1 MSEQTKLRQRSRLLF
16 APIALSLALFSLT
29 ETARAD
35 EIAVWNFND
44 SDLVVDHGS
53 GTLTTNFN
61 LTNIVF
67 NLGGTTLNARQGD
80 AAGQSATLQGGTGL
94 ANNGRWLTVNVSTVG
109 FTNIVFSFATQATST
124 GFNSN
129 QVQYS
134 LDGVNFVDFGAP
146 YSPSATFTLVAFD
159 LSSITGLN
167 NNPNAALRIVFN
179 GATTSTGNNRIDNLV
194 IEGQNAVVPEPASLL
209 LFGMGLTGTAA
220 VLRSKRS
227 RRKKGWI
234 DIRD

>member
-1 MSEQTKLRQRSRLLF
+1 MSEQTKLRESSRLIFALIALCVSLF
-16 APIALSLALFSLT
+16 AHTVI
-29 ETARAD
+29 ARAD

-44 SDLVVDHGS
+44 SDLIVDHGS
-53 GTLTTNFN
+53 GTLTTDVN

-67 NLGGTTLNARQGD
+67 NLGGTTINARQGD
-80 AAGQSATLQGGTGL
+80 AAGQSATLQGGTANG
-94 ANNGRWLTVNVSTVG
+94 NNGRSLTISFSTVG
-109 FTNIVFSFATQATST
+109 FANISISFATQATST

-129 QVQYS
+129 QLQYS
-134 LDGVNFVDFGAP
+134 LDGVNFVAFGIP
-146 YSPSATFTLVAFD
+146 YSPPTTFTLVAFD

-179 GATTSTGNNRIDNLV
+179 GATTATGNNRIDNLV
-194 IEGQNAVVPEPASLL
+194 VEGQNATVPEPASLL
-209 LFGMGLTGTAA
+209 LLGMGLTGTAA
-220 VLRSKRS
+220 VIRRS

>member
-1 MSEQTKLRQRSRLLF
+1 MSEQTKLRRRSRLLF

-29 ETARAD
+29 ATARAD

-67 NLGGTTLNARQGD
+67 SLGGTTLNARQGD

-94 ANNGRWLTVNVSTVG
+94 ANNGRWLTVNVSTDG

-146 YSPSATFTLVAFD
+146 YSPSTTFTLVAFD

-179 GATTSTGNNRIDNLV
+179 GATTATGNNRIDNLV
-194 IEGQNAVVPEPASLL
+194 VEGQNGVVPEPASLL
-209 LFGMGLTGTAA
+209 LFGIGLTGTTA

>member
-1 MSEQTKLRQRSRLLF
+1 MSKQIKLRQRSRLLF
-16 APIALSLALFSLT
+16 APIALSLALFSPT
-29 ETARAD
+29 ATARAD

-44 SDLVVDHGS
+44 SDLLVDHGS

-61 LTNIVF
+61 LTNVVF

-80 AAGQSATLQGGTGL
+80 AAGQSATFQGGTANG
-94 ANNGRWLTVNVSTVG
+94 NNGRWLTVNISTVG
-109 FTNIVFSFATQATST
+109 FTNILFTLATQATST

-134 LDGVNFVDFGAP
+134 LDGVNFVDFAAP
-146 YSPSATFTLVAFD
+146 YSPPTTFTLVAFD

-179 GATTSTGNNRIDNLV
+179 GATTATGNNRIDNLV
-194 IEGQNAVVPEPASLL
+194 VEGQNAAVPEPASLL

-220 VLRSKRS
+220 VLRSRRS
-227 RRKKGWI
+227 RSKKGWI